1 MSIKDI
7 PEEILHELRYK
18 ADTLFRL
25 ALYKR
30 PEFNF
35 LPSLGIRHIFE
46 TLTDKEHGFI
56 GILYLK
62 YTVDVDYSSYWK
74 SCWFD
79 NAMEVI
85 QLAED
90 LQDKKIINEARIVEY
105 QQHYID
111 MVYGRK
117 NTGIILLS

>member
-1 MSIKDI
+1 MSIDI
-7 PEEILHELRYK
+7 PEDVLSEVRFQAETI
-18 ADTLFRL
+18 FRL

-35 LPSLGIRHIFE
+35 LHSLGIRHIFE
-46 TLTDKEHGFI
+46 TITDKEYGFL

-62 YTVDVDYSSYWK
+62 YTVDVDYTLYWK
-74 SCWFD
+74 SHWFD
-79 NAMEVI
+79 KANEAVE
-85 QLAED
+85 LAEK
-90 LQDKKIINEARIVEY
+90 LQDEKIINEDKIVDY

-111 MVYGRK
+111 MIYGRK

>member
-1 MSIKDI
+1 MSIDI
-7 PEEILHELRYK
+7 PEEVLSELRFQ
-18 ADTLFRL
+18 AETVFRL

-35 LPSLGIRHIFE
+35 LQSLGIRHIFE
-46 TLTDKEHGFI
+46 TITDKAYGFI
-56 GILYLK
+56 GVLYLK
-62 YTVDVDYSSYWK
+62 YTIDVDYSHYWK
-74 SCWFD
+74 SYWFD
-79 NAMEVI
+79 KVTEAIE
-85 QLAED
+85 LAES
-90 LQDKKIINEARIVEY
+90 LQDKKIINEDRVVDY